1 MKYDTSELCDI
12 YQEDVN
18 VVEPLFSNFGG
29 RASFGG
35 QIITVKC
42 FEDNGLLYDLLE
54 QNGVVV
60 FLSSMAVVLFVAHW
74 SMLNWR
80 VWQYK
85 MNGKVWSFTAR
96 CVR

>member
-35 QIITVKC
+35 QMA
-42 FEDNGLLYDLLE
+42 
-54 QNGVVV
+54 VVV